1 MTIFRVYIRI
11 TVLALCLAWGWAQD
25 SPLEISLDAFLVTE
39 VTTSSGDTAERFS
52 VAQEVFPGNTIE
64 YRLTLTH
71 IGNSTLPAGVAV
83 RGPIPANTHY
93 LADSASQTNLAALT
107 FSADAG
113 ETFAHEPIT
122 RTETDEN
129 GNDVIVTLSPSEYD
143 VARWTLNDPLEPGQ
157 VLTFI
162 YRVEVQ

>member
-1 MTIFRVYIRI
+1 MDYHFRYLVFLLISTLTYG
-11 TVLALCLAWGWAQD
+11 VAQD
-25 SPLEISLDAFLVTE
+25 SPLQVELNAFLVTE
-39 VTTSSGDTAERFS
+39 VTTESGDTAERFS
-52 VAQEVFPGNTIE
+52 LAQEVVPGNIIE
-64 YRLTLTH
+64 YRLNLTH
-71 IGNSTLPAGVAV
+71 TGEDTLPAGVSV
-83 RGPIPANTHY
+83 RGPIPDNTSY
-93 LADSASQTNLAALT
+93 LADSASQDGLAELT

-113 ETFAHEPIT
+113 ETFERAPLT